1 MRSETEIKNLLLDF
15 AQKDNRIRAVLLNGS
30 RANPNVKPDILQDF
44 DIVFIIDDLESF
56 ISNHSWT
63 DVFGE
68 KIIFQLPDEMNLGNE
83 DCNRK
88 KVSFSYLM
96 LFKDKN
102 RIDLT
107 LFPLQKFT
115 SHFKLDSLTIVWL
128 DKDNLFENVTISND
142 EDYRIHKPTEKEFL
156 DTCNEFWWVSTYVVK
171 GLLRKEITY
180 AKGMLERVVRPMFMQ
195 VIEWNVGIEN
205 NFNVSLG
212 KDDRFLE
219 LYITNDFYK
228 KILLTYS
235 NFELEENWKALLVMT
250 EVFQQA
256 SNFVADKFGFSI
268 NKTEEQNTIIYLK
281 EQYNK
286 QKTAANKRTASSGL
300 KTVQQ

>member
-1 MRSETEIKNLLLDF
+1 
-15 AQKDNRIRAVLLNGS
+15 
-30 RANPNVKPDILQDF
+30 
-44 DIVFIIDDLESF
+44 
-56 ISNHSWT
+56 
-63 DVFGE
+63 
-68 KIIFQLPDEMNLGNE
+68 
-83 DCNRK
+83 
-88 KVSFSYLM
+88 
-96 LFKDKN
+96 
-102 RIDLT
+102 
-107 LFPLQKFT
+107 
-115 SHFKLDSLTIVWL
+115 
-128 DKDNLFENVTISND
+128 
-142 EDYRIHKPTEKEFL
+142 
-156 DTCNEFWWVSTYVVK
+156 
-171 GLLRKEITY
+171 
-180 AKGMLERVVRPMFMQ
+180 
-195 VIEWNVGIEN
+195 
-205 NFNVSLG
+205 
-212 KDDRFLE
+212 LE